1 MFLDEGTFDLWKLLL
16 IFFQRK
22 RNSHKFKKTTD
33 WLIMI
38 NDKCDKFLNEKYG
51 KVPEVDGFIDELNHG
66 LEDFELF
73 WNFVEELI
81 EVVVFDFG

>member
-1 MFLDEGTFDLWKLLL
+1 
-16 IFFQRK
+16 
-22 RNSHKFKKTTD
+22 
-33 WLIMI
+33 MI
-38 NDKCDKFLNEKYG
+38 NDKCDKFLNEKNG